1 MKGSTRTAL
10 SFDPSSLLDE
20 RFDADRLTED
30 LRLRV
35 PLETL
40 RADLATHLEE
50 LQATLVDLINRD
62 YNDLVSMSTSLVG
75 IDDKIDRLGQPIEHL
90 RQQFEGS
97 RDDAAECLASLRSLT
112 AQRDEISRHR
122 AQLQMFVQIADSLSN
137 IGRLWAAEADVGT
150 ARRPHESSLE
160 RIAGEISVLSAT
172 CDRAPQ
178 ECAFI
183 KQSRAQLDKEQARLL
198 HEACAVLRRGIGER
212 EQGAVESSLRA
223 FAAVGQ
229 EVVAHRLF
237 REEFA
242 SPAVADAVDA
252 AKRDDGALAV
262 EQVYAAVDEFLAR
275 ESTCCLLG
283 AAAGLRS
290 SSAPHAAGEA
300 AGYDF
305 VANSLWTEVYDATKR
320 ASPGCSLSPPRFLC
334 PVHFSVSFARATT
347 PVDRP
352 NTLRCRAQAEFSGRP
367 QTTSAGTTNSLWRL
381 SSGLSPLTDL
391 GRHFVASEST
401 PPRSA
406 LTTSGSCTRKR
417 TSSCTKTRWSSR
429 WRRC

>member
-137 IGRLWAAEADVGT
+137 IGRLWAAEAGADVGT
-150 ARRPHESSLE
+150 AGRPHESSLE

-262 EQVYAAVDEFLAR
+262 EQVYAAADEFLAR
-275 ESTCCLLG
+275 ESTCCLLR
-283 AAAGLRS
+283 AAAGLQRS
-290 SSAPHAAGEA
+290 SSAPRAAGEA
-300 AGYDF
+300 TGYDF

-334 PVHFSVSFARATT
+334 PVSIGLFRTAT
-347 PVDRP
+347 PVDRLDCQSRGP
-352 NTLRCRAQAEFSGRP
+352 THCVVEHRRSFPAGLRRLPPEPRTLCGVCRAA
-367 QTTSAGTTNSLWRL
+367 
-381 SSGLSPLTDL
+381 
-391 GRHFVASEST
+391 
-401 PPRSA
+401 
-406 LTTSGSCTRKR
+406 
-417 TSSCTKTRWSSR
+417 
-429 WRRC
+429 

>member
-1 MKGSTRTAL
+1 
-10 SFDPSSLLDE
+10 
-20 RFDADRLTED
+20 
-30 LRLRV
+30 
-35 PLETL
+35 
-40 RADLATHLEE
+40 
-50 LQATLVDLINRD
+50 
-62 YNDLVSMSTSLVG
+62 
-75 IDDKIDRLGQPIEHL
+75 
-90 RQQFEGS
+90 
-97 RDDAAECLASLRSLT
+97 
-112 AQRDEISRHR
+112 
-122 AQLQMFVQIADSLSN
+122 MFVQIADSLSN

-275 ESTCCLLG
+275 ESTCCLLR

-290 SSAPHAAGEA
+290 SSAPQAAMRVRIMASWAPSGHPRARWATADTRA
-300 AGYDF
+300 A
-305 VANSLWTEVYDATKR
+305 
-320 ASPGCSLSPPRFLC
+320 
-334 PVHFSVSFARATT
+334 ATT
-347 PVDRP
+347 TWCACGGTGSS
-352 NTLRCRAQAEFSGRP
+352 NGAE
-367 QTTSAGTTNSLWRL
+367 
-381 SSGLSPLTDL
+381 
-391 GRHFVASEST
+391 
-401 PPRSA
+401 
-406 LTTSGSCTRKR
+406 
-417 TSSCTKTRWSSR
+417 
-429 WRRC
+429 